1 MFKLSTYELNCLKID
16 LSMKLNHVQ
25 TNKTKLEKNIIE
37 TEREIDKLT
46 KIKNR
51 TSKETKRLFK
61 LNKKLAYKNKNLSKD
76 ITFGSRA
83 LLKQISF
90 LNNDKE
96 LNKTKIKEK
105 TELFKSKRV
114 LPINYVGSLNDKN
127 SNRYFDFDF
136 INNIIIYKPEA
147 KTKIHLTY
155 TV

>member
-1 MFKLSTYELNCLKID
+1 
-16 LSMKLNHVQ
+16 MKLNHVQ

-37 TEREIDKLT
+37 TEKEIDKLT

-136 INNIIIYKPEA
+136 IN
-147 KTKIHLTY
+147 
-155 TV
+155 